1 MMNIQL
7 PFKHERILFDK
18 KGKICKIEIN
28 IELADPKIYKP
39 DGKKCVFR
47 FIREQNVDGEDF
59 EIVFLIDNH
68 EPFGLHEH
76 PKLPEEHGVREIIHA
91 SEWSQAWDIFDARTK
106 ELLNEA

>member
-7 PFKHERILFDK
+7 PFKHERVLFDK
-18 KGKICKIEIN
+18 K
-28 IELADPKIYKP
+28 LADPKIYKP

-68 EPFGLHEH
+68 EPFGFHEH
-76 PKLPEEHGVREIIHA
+76 PKLPEEHDVREIIHA
-91 SEWSQAWDIFDARTK
+91 SEWSQAWDIFDARTR